1 MPKRMEYEQATLR
14 FGRRRLL
21 VVEVFLGPQ
30 KERGGGRVV
39 LDSVYGRHKHSVL
52 FCVHKTK
59 KSDSSSDHLI
69 CIFLA
74 FFFVNIVGQ
83 IINNIVSFQN

>member
-1 MPKRMEYEQATLR
+1 MPKRMEYKEATLR
-14 FGRRRLL
+14 FGRQRLL

-30 KERGGGRVV
+30 KERGGRVV
-39 LDSVYGRHKHSVL
+39 LDSVYGRHKHSAL

-74 FFFVNIVGQ
+74 FFFVNIVPQ
-83 IINNIVSFQN
+83 IRNNIVSFQN